1 MIFNTLDILIISL
14 TKYAEESIPDK
25 ICYWTTGWSIAIRR
39 VDVLIKSCG
48 VGEKELER
56 IHTKNFINEES
67 ENRMEWKD

>member
-56 IHTKNFINEES
+56 IQKKKFINEES

>member
-39 VDVLIKSCG
+39 EDVLIKSCG

-56 IHTKNFINEES
+56 IHKKKFINEES

>member
-39 VDVLIKSCG
+39 VNILIKSCG
-48 VGEKELER
+48 VGEK
-56 IHTKNFINEES
+56 
-67 ENRMEWKD
+67 